1 MSANVETMFYV
12 REVPWHGL
20 GTRVEEAPNS
30 ADAIRLA
37 ELDWR
42 VESNPIYDMY
52 GKEIPGFVANT
63 RSSDNSV
70 LGIVSPQYKI
80 VQNSKAFEFT
90 DSLLDEGVVYE
101 TAGSL
106 KDGKM
111 IWLLAKM
118 PQQKILDDAFDPYI
132 CFTNSHD
139 GTGAVKVCMTPV
151 RVVCNNTLN
160 LALSTAKRSWS
171 ARHMGNIDS
180 KLEEARHTLGLAND
194 YMKSLEE
201 EADRLANIQVNDS
214 QILKMF
220 DELYPVTAETTA
232 RKIEN
237 INTIKDNFFRCY
249 EMPDISQFK
258 NTAWGVINAIS
269 DQATHSN
276 PGRMTQKY
284 NENNWG
290 RVISGHP
297 LIDNI
302 YKKIAA

>member
-42 VESNPIYDMY
+42 VESNPIYDVY

-90 DSLLDEGVVYE
+90 DSLLDDGVVYE

-201 EADRLANIQVNDS
+201 EADRLANIQVTDS

-220 DELYPVTAETTA
+220 DELYPITAETTA

-249 EMPDISQFK
+249 EMPDIRQFK